1 MKRKILFVLFVLMT
15 SLVFSKSFFRNRYF
29 EMKVTV
35 PVSVSNNTFGIFEML
50 QKEVVIDLS
59 EIAKEMPKNGF
70 DLFVN
75 ASPNYEVTLNIN
87 EKFIFG
93 PRIGIN
99 MYGTANVSKSVFEF
113 MGNGNSLNEPLDFT
127 AQVNADLFAYFGL
140 LLGVKI
146 GKLRVGVLPQAF
158 IPIYSATTED
168 VFLNIENSEDGKF
181 HITGNGTLAMYSN
194 LGMLNDSPNDASEII
209 NVLTSGLGIDVEGYF
224 GWDYSKSVALDF
236 NYKVPIKAGCYKNK
250 MAYNVN
256 LDFNTSISDFINGD
270 IGSEFVTNGEQ
281 KNESVDFKIYR
292 PMKFNLALRYNPFE
306 NFLTFNA
313 LGGVGIYHPFMDDM
327 QIYPEYF
334 FAAKVSLIGLLSAQ
348 ISTEYF
354 DKCFSHRFLAS
365 INLRLVQ
372 LDAGV
377 SVSSTNFL
385 KAFQGTGL
393 GAFVS
398 VAVGF

>member
-1 MKRKILFVLFVLMT
+1 
-15 SLVFSKSFFRNRYF
+15 
-29 EMKVTV
+29 MKVTV

-59 EIAKEMPKNGF
+59 EISKEMPKNGF

-113 MGNGNSLNEPLDFT
+113 MGNGNSLNESLDFT

-292 PMKFNLALRYNPFE
+292 PMKFNLALKFSPFE
-306 NFLTFNA
+306 NFLTINA
-313 LGGVGIYHPFMDDM
+313 LAGVGFYHPFMSDTK
-327 QIYPEYF
+327 IFPEYCVS
-334 FAAKVSLIGLLSAQ
+334 AKLSFIGLFTFQ
-348 ISTEYF
+348 VSTSYL
-354 DKCFSHRFLAS
+354 DRCFSHNVVGG
-365 INLRLVQ
+365 INLRLIQ
-372 LDAGV
+372 IEAGLGL
-377 SVSSTNFL
+377 SSTDFI
-385 KAFQGTGL
+385 KSFQITGIN
-393 GAFVS
+393 GFVS
-398 VAVGF
+398 FAIGF